1 MADHGP
7 NDRTRVGLAKG
18 KVPKS
23 KHSTGRPRPKP
34 KAKGRRGPASPGFKR
49 PKCRGSK
56 KTGTRNIA

>member
-7 NDRTRVGLAKG
+7 KHKTRVAQG

-34 KAKGRRGPASPGFKR
+34 KSKGRRGPSSPGFKI
-49 PKCRGSK
+49 PKGRDRLK
-56 KTGTRNIA
+56 RGTRNIA